1 MLNLFQHLG
10 CNFWRSRNKFG
21 MAKVWFHIII
31 MQIFLVFLF
40 SILAAA
46 LQLTLMPRLAI
57 LGVGP
62 NLMLGWVLACA
73 IWRSEQKKEWFIF
86 LPVFVFD
93 LLAGRP
99 FGVMTLSLW
108 LAFFGLEWLAS
119 ILFKQNDFPA
129 VISLVFVGTVFF
141 EVCRFSLV
149 NLLAIWRLSEPIR
162 LSAFYFYAVL
172 PLTFLYNAALVL
184 FFIWGFNKI
193 NLFKNDGS
201 FSMFK

>member
-1 MLNLFQHLG
+1 
-10 CNFWRSRNKFG
+10 
-21 MAKVWFHIII
+21 
-31 MQIFLVFLF
+31 MQIFLEFLF

-108 LAFFGLEWLAS
+108 LVFFFIQWLADV
-119 ILFKQNDFPA
+119 LFKQSDFPA
-129 VISLVFVGTVFF
+129 VISLVFIGTIFF
-141 EVCRFSLV
+141 EVCRF
-149 NLLAIWRLSEPIR
+149 LLTNIFSAWLLIEPIVP
-162 LSAFYFYAVL
+162 SAFYFYAVL
-172 PLTFLYNAALVL
+172 PLTLFYNTVLSL
-184 FFIWGFNKI
+184 FFIRVFNKI
-193 NLFKNDGS
+193 NLSPHQKTTGVSPRMNGRLL
-201 FSMFK
+201 

>member
-1 MLNLFQHLG
+1 
-10 CNFWRSRNKFG
+10 
-21 MAKVWFHIII
+21 
-31 MQIFLVFLF
+31 MQFFLVFLF
-40 SILAAA
+40 SILAAS
-46 LQLTLMPRLAI
+46 LQLTFMPRLAI
-57 LGVGP
+57 LAVAP
-62 NLMLGWVLACA
+62 NLMLGLVLAFA
-73 IWRSEQKKEWFIF
+73 IWPSDYKKGWFI
-86 LPVFVFD
+86 LPPVIILD
-93 LLAGRP
+93 LLAGQP

-108 LAFFGLEWLAS
+108 LAFFGLGWLAS
-119 ILFKQNDFPA
+119 ILFKQNDFLA

-162 LSAFYFYAVL
+162 ISAFYFYAAL
-172 PLTFLYNAALVL
+172 PLTFLYNVALVL